1 MLPPTTPTQHTTRF
15 VWVSVGDGRG
25 QSGRGKA
32 GMCVGKVL
40 VWEAGLEGCGR
51 EGQEGAAEDKTWFIG
66 SSCHGFVCN
75 WVPLQKDNAVIMN

>member
-1 MLPPTTPTQHTTRF
+1 
-15 VWVSVGDGRG
+15 
-25 QSGRGKA
+25 
-32 GMCVGKVL
+32 MCVGKVL

-51 EGQEGAAEDKTWFIG
+51 EGQEGAAEDKTWLIG